1 MLKFRSNIKV
11 TLSRTCLLE
20 YCYILKI
27 ENYCLKMAVRLTRFL
42 SCDPFK
48 TLCWVASA
56 PHQNFFLF
64 FLFPQFAYCG
74 GLLSFCSAV
83 HSTCGFPVCIWAC
96 PAGSWFAQYAIGCSV
111 VLPAC
116 WQLASIYI
124 GLPSLCSAA
133 QVVLLWHAQLDF

>member
-1 MLKFRSNIKV
+1 MSFVL
-11 TLSRTCLLE
+11 TLACTCLLE

-64 FLFPQFAYCG
+64 FLFLLHQVCLYYRYTHTHTHTHTQTHTKTHTHKCAHTHARARIHTHIHTHTRVHALTHSHSHSHSHTHTYTHAYTHIHTHTP
-74 GLLSFCSAV
+74 S
-83 HSTCGFPVCIWAC
+83 
-96 PAGSWFAQYAIGCSV
+96 SV
-111 VLPAC
+111 
-116 WQLASIYI
+116 
-124 GLPSLCSAA
+124 
-133 QVVLLWHAQLDF
+133 